1 MKKTANGKKMYA
13 LVGNWHYI
21 PGPRGYT
28 VYEYEPQTAALKF
41 VEHIYEHIAAGQQVF
56 DARRRIAYVVDEAGD
71 KRGKCGGGGH
81 VLAFRIR
88 ADDGHLTC
96 LGEKETLSPAPSYI
110 SVDKT
115 GKYAIVVHHTGFSHV
130 THVIKHTDG
139 TFASETLFDDA
150 AVDLFRIN
158 DDGSF
163 GEICDMDVH
172 HGDGDSGPHMMS
184 HLHCA
189 VADPTGELFLVC
201 DKGLDRIWSYAI
213 DREKGK
219 LKLLSETPVETG
231 NWPRYGVFHPEINAF
246 YVNHEKT
253 PNINAYHY
261 DTVSGKLELFQTV
274 SMRQGAQDQPTE
286 ASDILV
292 GPGGKFLYVTD
303 RGSNTIAIF
312 KIQSNGELE
321 LLCNVGCGGKNP
333 RGLCVS
339 PDGRFMLVANSDS
352 ASITV
357 FQILDDG
364 MLKFYK
370 DNKDDYCPANICI
383 AVL

>member
-1 MKKTANGKKMYA
+1 MKELTTNKKMYA

-41 VEHIYEHIAAGQQVF
+41 VEHICEHVAAGQQAL
-56 DARRRIAYVVDEAGD
+56 DAKRGIVYVVDEAGD

-81 VLAFRIR
+81 VLAFRIN
-88 ADDGHLTC
+88 ADDGHLAF

-110 SVDKT
+110 SIDKT

-130 THVIKHTDG
+130 TRAIKHTDG
-139 TFASETLFDDA
+139 TFSSETLFDDA

-158 DDGSF
+158 DDGTL
-163 GEICDMDVH
+163 GEICDMDIH
-172 HGDGDSGPHMMS
+172 RGEGDSGPHMMS
-184 HLHCA
+184 HLHCV
-189 VADPTGELFLVC
+189 VADPTGNLFLVC
-201 DKGLDRIWSYAI
+201 DKGLDRIWSYTI
-213 DREKGK
+213 DREKGE
-219 LKLLSETPVETG
+219 LRLLSETAVGTG
-231 NWPRYGVFHPEINAF
+231 NWPRYGAFHPQINAF

-253 PNINAYHY
+253 PDINAYHY
-261 DTVSGKLELFQTV
+261 DIVSGKLELFQTV
-274 SMRQGAQDQPTE
+274 SMGRGTEDQPTE

-312 KIQSNGELE
+312 KIQSSGELE
-321 LLCNVGCGGKNP
+321 LLQCVDCGGKNP
-333 RGLCVS
+333 RGLCVA

-352 ASITV
+352 AAITV
-357 FQILDDG
+357 FKILDNG
-364 MLKFYK
+364 MLEFYK
-370 DNKDDYCPANICI
+370 NNKDEYCPANICI